1 MLFLARHHSDAE
13 EKVRHFNRSF
23 SDAARPL
30 FAERRSSVSVLFATA
45 IIPII
50 GLCGLAVDYALYSQ
64 IDTNLNKAMN
74 VAALNAVKI
83 AVNGYLNGDPNYL
96 TEGQNGGSQWAAAS
110 GLPLSTNLVGGTL
123 AVNVSGTTTI
133 TGVASYSN
141 AKVTSIFGRLFG
153 IGSYNINASAT
164 STINTAPYLEV
175 VMMIDNSSS
184 MDIGATNADIQ
195 ALEELS
201 PCDPNMAFTG
211 TVPTDATWTNQ
222 PSSSSYWYNAAVQDY
237 SEYSCNGY
245 HGVPACPVVA
255 PTANQS
261 LPTSNGTTTSQYDPP
276 PNVTAYGNGMFQ
288 PPTSKSVYAQVPVA
302 ANTSKGKPDPAN
314 SQNPFCSNNLNKVTQ
329 SDSSQIYPITG
340 MPCAFA
346 CHWSTAAYTDPKTN
360 KPDGTTADLYG
371 MARRHGIALRIDEVK
386 NAAYFTLQQMA
397 QDNLMVGPNGNQTP
411 NLSVGIY
418 TFNTGV
424 TQVYPDPTSCTRQ
437 AFGCEAASNWPAAE
451 ALVGLPPQLPSVT
464 DTGITPHK
472 AQLNDGPNNDDTA
485 WPEAANA
492 LAANYVT
499 AAGDGNTPTTPRKV
513 LFLITDGFEDD
524 PNTGARHAFDYDPY
538 CTQFKNMNYQV
549 YVVYTPYY
557 PLMHSAYLQNWTGI
571 VEGSDSTTGTLGYNL
586 IQCSSQGL
594 NNGGTYY
601 ISAQDQTTLTTA
613 LAAFLKQALN
623 NPARYTH

>member
-1 MLFLARHHSDAE
+1 MPR
-13 EKVRHFNRSF
+13 
-23 SDAARPL
+23 RPL
-30 FAERRSSVSVLFATA
+30 LAERRSSVSVLFATA
-45 IIPII
+45 IVPII

-64 IDTNLNKAMN
+64 INTNLGKAMN

-96 TEGQNGGSQWAAAS
+96 TEGQNGGEQWAASS

-123 AVNVSGTTTI
+123 AVTVTGTTTI

-141 AKVTSIFGRLFG
+141 ASVTSIFGKLFG
-153 IGSYNINASAT
+153 VGSYPINASAT

-184 MDIGATNADIQ
+184 MDIGATNNDIQ
-195 ALEELS
+195 TLEELS
-201 PCDPNMAFTG
+201 PCDPSNAFMG
-211 TVPTDATWTNQ
+211 TNPTDATYVSQ
-222 PSSSSYWYNAAVQDY
+222 PTSTTQWYNAAVQDY

-245 HGVPACPVVA
+245 NGAKNNGPPCPVVA

-261 LPTSNGTTTSQYDPP
+261 LPTSNGSTTSKYAPP
-276 PNVTAYGNGMFQ
+276 PNITALYNGTFPVSGLQ
-288 PPTSKSVYAQVPVA
+288 IPVA
-302 ANTSKGKPDPAN
+302 GNTSKGKPDPAN
-314 SQNPFCSNNLNKVTQ
+314 TKNPFCSTNLNPQTQ
-329 SDSSQIYPITG
+329 TDKTQIYPITG

-346 CHWSTAAYTDPKTN
+346 CHWSTAAYTDPQTGKA
-360 KPDGTTADLYG
+360 DGTTADLYG
-371 MARRHGIALRIDEVK
+371 LARRHGIALRIDEVK
-386 NAAYFTLQQMA
+386 NAAYYTLQQMA

-424 TQVYPDPTSCTRQ
+424 TQVYPDPTGCTRQ
-437 AFGCEAASNWPAAE
+437 AFGCEAASNWTSAE
-451 ALVGLPPQLPSVT
+451 AAVGLPPQLPSVT

-499 AAGDGNTPTTPRKV
+499 AAGDGNTPTAPRKV

-557 PLMHSAYLQNWTGI
+557 PLMHTAYLQNWTGI
-571 VEGSDSTTGTLGYNL
+571 VEGADTTPNTLGYNL

-594 NNGGTYY
+594 NNGGNYY
-601 ISAQDQTTLTTA
+601 ISAQDQTTLTSA
-613 LAAFLKQALN
+613 LAGFLKQALN
-623 NPARYTH
+623 NPARYTQ